1 MSSQKPPEKITLT
14 KKEFAK
20 RNRRAFIY
28 AGFSVVCGFL
38 GVRWILNSKPED
50 ETPGALR
57 AMYKANEA
65 IWKKLSSNGRINSS
79 GARPVD
85 GTEVRINGDIGIDT
99 EMNLSEWVLEYESP
113 TLKKKFTLDDLKKLP
128 RSASHSE
135 FRCIEGWS
143 QPISFEGIKFS
154 DFLKAVD
161 PEGVKMPYVGLETPY
176 GEYYVSLDM
185 ESMLHPQTTLAD
197 MMNGAPLGPDHGEP
211 LRLIIPIKY
220 GIKNLKC
227 IGKIFLAEN
236 RPPDYWAENGY
247 DWYAGL

>member
-1 MSSQKPPEKITLT
+1 MKNQKT
-14 KKEFAK
+14 KMPRKDFAK
-20 RNRRAFIY
+20 RNRRSFLV
-28 AGFSVVCGFL
+28 AGFSFVCGFL
-38 GVRWILNSKPED
+38 GVRWIINTKPED

-57 AMYKANEA
+57 AMFKANEA
-65 IWKKLSSNGRINSS
+65 IWKKLSSSERLNSS
-79 GARPVD
+79 VARPPD
-85 GTEVRINGDIGIDT
+85 GTPARINGDIGIDDEIDLT
-99 EMNLSEWVLEYESP
+99 EWVLEYESP
-113 TLKKKFTLDDLKKLP
+113 TLKRTFTLDDLKKMP

-143 QPISFEGIKFS
+143 QPISYEGIKFS

-161 PEGVKMPYVGLETPY
+161 PEGLKMPYVGLETPY

-197 MMNGAPLGPDHGEP
+197 MMNGAPLGPDHGQP

-227 IGKIFLAEN
+227 IGKIFLAEE
-236 RPPDYWAENGY
+236 RPRDYWAENGY